1 MTLNITNVKL
11 YRENESERS
20 IMRREQAREKEN
32 RLVRKIVTVV
42 ILSLVLIVT
51 VLGIYIYKYWQSGLK
66 PLNPKDDHLVQVNIP
81 IGTSN
86 KGIGNILEEQKI
98 IKSGLVFTYYVKTE
112 NITDFKGGYYQMAPN
127 MTLDEISEMLQQGG
141 TEEPEALADAR
152 ITIPEG
158 YSVDQIAKEVASKTG
173 LKEDEILNVITDEAF
188 FKELLASYPQLLQS
202 ASEAQDVRFKL
213 EGYLFPATYNYYKDK
228 GVKPLIQA
236 MVEQMNQVYIERE
249 EMFNQSDLTVQQ
261 VLTLASLVEKEG
273 VESEDRRNIAGVF
286 LNRIAADMPL
296 QSDISILYAMDKHKV
311 HLSNKDTE
319 IDSPYNLYIHK
330 GFGPGPFNNPSTDA
344 IDAVLNPLE
353 NDYYYFLADITTHK
367 VYFAETYEKHLEL
380 KEQYIDNLQ

>member
-127 MTLDEISEMLQQGG
+127 MTLDEISEMLCNKVVVKSRSISGCSYHD
-141 TEEPEALADAR
+141 T
-152 ITIPEG
+152 EG
-158 YSVDQIAKEVASKTG
+158 YGVDQIAKEVASKTG

-213 EGYLFPATYNYYKDK
+213 EGYLFPKQRITTIKIRA
-228 GVKPLIQA
+228 
-236 MVEQMNQVYIERE
+236 
-249 EMFNQSDLTVQQ
+249 
-261 VLTLASLVEKEG
+261 
-273 VESEDRRNIAGVF
+273 
-286 LNRIAADMPL
+286 LN
-296 QSDISILYAMDKHKV
+296 
-311 HLSNKDTE
+311 HLFKRWSNK
-319 IDSPYNLYIHK
+319 
-330 GFGPGPFNNPSTDA
+330 
-344 IDAVLNPLE
+344 
-353 NDYYYFLADITTHK
+353 
-367 VYFAETYEKHLEL
+367 
-380 KEQYIDNLQ
+380 

>member
-1 MTLNITNVKL
+1 MTLNISNVKL

-66 PLNPKDDHLVQVNIP
+66 PLKPKDDHLVQVNIP

-86 KGIGNILEEQKI
+86 KGIGNILEEQNI

-273 VESEDRRNIAGVF
+273 VENEDRRNIAGVF

-319 IDSPYNLYIHK
+319 IDSPYNLYINK